1 MFKEKL
7 VIDIMKKNYS
17 KIQCLVGD
25 TLELDIDILVNG
37 EPFNIE
43 SFNVLI
49 EQGLENGN
57 FNIQNDKITKNK
69 NNLICS
75 LSNRFT
81 SIKGKHFIDISIA
94 KEGYKKTTFK
104 LPFEVHEGAIPE
116 DSLEQE
122 VVISIIE
129 ELRVEI
135 VKAQAIKDPLTSS
148 INQATTIKNQLNT
161 AITEGETIS
170 NTLPNTIKQA
180 EDRNATLAQTINT
193 ANSTNTTLGNTN
205 NTAKQTNTTLSN
217 TVNTANNLNNQ
228 LQDVINQA
236 NIGNLVTKDE
246 FTPVKN
252 KAEELN
258 SIKENGGSFAGY
270 SFSEWSINPL
280 GTSGKSL
287 GSSTNPFKDAYVRGS
302 VLEDWGY
309 CKLTNGLILCWGT
322 DELSNS
328 SGNGIVE
335 FQAWFKT
342 AYPNRC
348 LKIVLSLYNNTYDM
362 GKFTELCLLDELGMN
377 ESPREGFK
385 WKARVKSDH
394 AYTLKV
400 NWFAIGF

>member
-25 TLELDIDILVNG
+25 TLELDIDILANG

-81 SIKGKHFIDISIA
+81 SIKGKHFIDISIV

-129 ELRVEI
+129 ELKAEI

-148 INQATTIKNQLNT
+148 INQATAIKNQLNSDV
-161 AITEGETIS
+161 TEGTTIS
-170 NTLPNTIKQA
+170 NTLSNTIKQA
-180 EDRNATLAQTINT
+180 ETQNTTLTQTINT
-193 ANSTNTTLGNTN
+193 AKSTNTTLGNTN
-205 NTAKQTNTTLSN
+205 NTAKQTNTTLNS
-217 TVNTANNLNNQ
+217 TISTANTAKTQ
-228 LQDVINQA
+228 LQNVINQA
-236 NIGNLVTKDE
+236 NVGNLVTKDE

-252 KAEELN
+252 KTEALN
-258 SIKENGGSFAGY
+258 SIKENGGAFAGY
-270 SFSEWSINPL
+270 NFSGWSINPM
-280 GTSGKSL
+280 GDNGKSL
-287 GSSTNPFKDAYVRGS
+287 GSSTYPFKDAYVRGS
-302 VLEDWGY
+302 VFEDWGY

-322 DELSNS
+322 DEVSNS

-335 FQAWFKT
+335 FTGWFKT
-342 AYPNRC
+342 AFPNRC
-348 LKIVLSLYNNTYDM
+348 LKITLSLYNNTYDT

-377 ESPREGFK
+377 ELPNEAFK
-385 WKARVKSDH
+385 WQARVKSDY

-400 NWFAIGF
+400 NWLAIGF

>member
-81 SIKGKHFIDISIA
+81 SIKGKHFIDISIV

-129 ELRVEI
+129 ELKAEI

-148 INQATTIKNQLNT
+148 INQATAIKNQLNSDV
-161 AITEGETIS
+161 TEGTTIS
-170 NTLPNTIKQA
+170 NTLSNTIKQA
-180 EDRNATLAQTINT
+180 ETQNTTLTQTINT
-193 ANSTNTTLGNTN
+193 AKSTNTTLGNTN
-205 NTAKQTNTTLSN
+205 NTAKQTNTTLNS
-217 TVNTANNLNNQ
+217 TISTANTAKTQ
-228 LQDVINQA
+228 LQNVINQA
-236 NIGNLVTKDE
+236 NVGNLVTKDE

-252 KAEELN
+252 KTEALN
-258 SIKENGGSFAGY
+258 SIKENGGTFAGY
-270 SFSEWSINPL
+270 SFSEWSINPQ
-280 GTSGKSL
+280 GSSVKSL
-287 GSSTNPFKDAYVRGS
+287 GSETYPFKNVYVRGS
-302 VLEDWGY
+302 VFEDWGY

-322 DELSNS
+322 DTRNGNSNES
-328 SGNGIVE
+328 VE
-335 FQAWFKT
+335 FDAWFKT
-342 AYPNRC
+342 TFPNRC
-348 LKIVLSLYNNTYDM
+348 LKIVLSLENNIYDM
-362 GKFTELCLLDELGMN
+362 GKFTELCLLDQLGEN
-377 ESPREGFK
+377 QNPLEGFK
-385 WKARVKSDH
+385 WRARVQSNY

>member
-7 VIDIMKKNYS
+7 VIDIMKRNYS

-57 FNIQNDKITKNK
+57 FNIQSDRITKNK

-81 SIKGKHFIDISIA
+81 SIKGKHFIDISIG

-122 VVISIIE
+122 IVISIIE
-129 ELRVEI
+129 ELKAEI
-135 VKAQAIKDPLTSS
+135 LKAQAIKDPLTSS
-148 INQATTIKNQLNT
+148 INQAATINEQLNA

-180 EDRNATLAQTINT
+180 EQRNATLTQTIST
-193 ANSTNTTLGNTN
+193 ANNANTTLGNTN
-205 NTAKQTNTTLSN
+205 NSAKQTNTTLSN

-270 SFSEWSINPL
+270 RFSEWSLSPL
-280 GTSGKSL
+280 KAGGKSL
-287 GSSTNPFKDAYVRGS
+287 GSGTYPFKDVFVNGS
-302 VLEDWGY
+302 VFEDWGY

-322 DELSNS
+322 DKRDGNSNEL
-328 SGNGIVE
+328 VE
-335 FQAWFKT
+335 FDAWFKT
-342 AYPNRC
+342 AFPNRC
-348 LKIVLSLYNNTYDM
+348 LKIVLSLENNIYDM
-362 GKFTELCLLDELGMN
+362 GKFTELCLLDQLGEN
-377 ESPREGFK
+377 QNPLEGFK
-385 WKARVKSDH
+385 WRARVKSDY